1 MTPICKRKLRPYAL
15 ILWGDLVILNS
26 DQGAEMAEVIRQCIA
41 CRKRNSKKS
50 LFRIVRTPKAKIE
63 FDPEYR
69 KPGRGAY
76 LCAEKACLSL
86 AQKQRLIGSC
96 FRCSDPSSV
105 YLELA
110 RHLERKGPMSVE
122 VLIGFAAKG
131 GKCVFGMT
139 AVQQMLKRDKI
150 HLLLVSENMS
160 EKNRKKAAALAEHHR
175 VPILSYAGN
184 RPLDSVVGRLNCR
197 VLGITDL
204 RLASKISKT
213 YKNPD

>member
-15 ILWGDLVILNS
+15 ILWRDLVILNS
-26 DQGAEMAEVIRQCIA
+26 DQGAVMAEVIRQCIA

-63 FDPEYR
+63 FDPEFR

-76 LCAEKACLSL
+76 LCAKKTCLSL

-110 RHLERKGPMSVE
+110 RRLEGKGPMSVE
-122 VLIGFAAKG
+122 VLVGFAAKG

-139 AVQQMLKRDKI
+139 AVEQMMKRDKI
-150 HLLLVSENMS
+150 HLLLVSEDMS
-160 EKNRKKAAALAEHHR
+160 EKNQKKVAALAEHHR
-175 VPILSYAGN
+175 VPILPYAGY
-184 RPLDSVVGRLNCR
+184 RPLDSVVGKPNCR
-197 VLGITDL
+197 ILGITDL
-204 RLASKISKT
+204 RLSSQISKT
-213 YKNPD
+213 HQNPD